1 MALIV
6 SNIRLRLG
14 AEPAALAEAAAKAC
28 GVPADAVRAARVL
41 RRSLDA
47 RNKRDIHFLVQAEA
61 VLDARDETRVL
72 ARRPPNVAAAE
83 PPARRELAVGTER
96 LRGRA
101 IVCGAGPAGL
111 FAAYRLAQ
119 YGFSPLVVERGR
131 AVEPRVR
138 DVTAYWAG
146 GPLNFTSNV
155 MFGEGG
161 AGTFSDGKLTS
172 RSRDPHG
179 AEVLELLHRFGAP
192 GEILID
198 AKPHIGTDRLRA
210 VVPALRRE
218 ITRLGGEVRFETKL
232 AGVEIANGALSAVTL
247 VHGGEPERVECG
259 ALVLAIGQGARDTV
273 RMLAGAGVAV
283 EKKPFA
289 AGVRVE
295 HPQPLIDRAQ
305 YGDFAGHPALGAAEY
320 RLTGKSGAR
329 GVYTFCMCPGG
340 AVIASASGP
349 EQVVTNGMSNCARDG
364 INANAAVVVQVN
376 PEDMPPGPL
385 GGIVFC
391 EEIEKRA
398 FLAAGGTGYAPAST
412 VGDFLA
418 GRKPRSLGNVAA
430 TYRPGVVPCDLKD
443 ALPAFVA
450 QGVADG
456 LCAFSRQL
464 IGFDLPDAV
473 LTAVESRTSAPYR
486 ILRGENGQS
495 VTAAGLYPVGEGAG
509 YAGGIV
515 SSAIDGLIAA
525 ERVVLRARP

>member
-6 SNIRLRLG
+6 SNIKLRPG
-14 AEPAALAEAAAKAC
+14 AGDHALTEAAARAC
-28 GVPADAVRAARVL
+28 GVSTDAVRAVRAL

-47 RNKRDIHFLVQAEA
+47 RSKRDIHFLIQAEV
-61 VLDARDETRVL
+61 VLDARDEARAL
-72 ARRPPNVAAAE
+72 AKRLPNVAAAE
-83 PPARRELAVGTER
+83 PPARRELVVGTEQ

-119 YGFSPLVVERGR
+119 YGFSPLLIERGR
-131 AVEPRVR
+131 AVEARVR
-138 DVTAYWAG
+138 DVEAYWAG
-146 GPLNFTSNV
+146 GELNFESNV

-179 AEVLELLHRFGAP
+179 AEVLELLRRFGAP
-192 GEILID
+192 EDILID

-218 ITRLGGEVRFETKL
+218 IERLGGEVRFETRL

-247 VHGGEPERVECG
+247 VCGGAAERVECG

-273 RMLAGAGVAV
+273 RMLLTAGVAV

-295 HPQPLIDRAQ
+295 HPQSLIDRAQ
-305 YGDFAGHPALGAAEY
+305 YGDLAGHPALGAAEY
-320 RLTGKSGAR
+320 RLTGKSQAR

-349 EQVVTNGMSNCARDG
+349 GQVVTNGMSNCARDG
-364 INANAAVVVQVN
+364 VNANAAVVVQVN
-376 PEDMPPGPL
+376 PEDMMPGPL
-385 GGIVFC
+385 GGVAFC
-391 EEIEKRA
+391 EALEKRA
-398 FLAAGGTGYAPAST
+398 FLAAGGTGHAPAST
-412 VGDFLA
+412 AGDFLS
-418 GRKPRSLGNVAA
+418 GKKPRSLGNVSA
-430 TYRPGVVPCDLKD
+430 TYRPGVLPCDLWD
-443 ALPAFVA
+443 ALPGFIA

-464 IGFDLPDAV
+464 VGFDLPDAV

-495 VTAAGLYPVGEGAG
+495 ATASGLYPVGEGAG

-515 SSAIDGLIAA
+515 SSAIDGLVAA
-525 ERVVLRARP
+525 ERVVSRSRP